1 MQRRTLLKI
10 ALSSVAVAATPGWA
24 TESTSQVTLY
34 KDPQCDCCRAYADYL
49 RDNGFMVAAGG
60 AARHHGNNVA
70 WYAGRVAGYG
80 RR

>member
-34 KDPQCDCCRAYADYL
+34 KDPQLRLLPSLCGLSARQWFYGDGGRNPPFAAHVRATQRA
-49 RDNGFMVAAGG
+49 
-60 AARHHGNNVA
+60 
-70 WYAGRVAGYG
+70 
-80 RR
+80 